1 MRSFTFILLL
11 SFSSIFAQKQVPFVG
26 KLTYEVT
33 SCDSLLKDKL
43 QASKM
48 IVFSNDTLIRIEN
61 NSSVVGVQTLI
72 KHLKLNK
79 SYLLINS
86 PIGKIALQSNQLTQA
101 TDSLNYSFTKKRG
114 TKKIAG
120 LKAKKLTVHVKKI
133 NAYFDFYYVDKI
145 SSCYLNNFSS
155 FPGLP
160 VLYYLATPEGIF
172 KYELKEIETHLPAKD
187 MFGIPSEYK
196 KMSFDAFINEIEA
209 LQNKESGPK

>member
-1 MRSFTFILLL
+1 MRSFIFLLL
-11 SFSSIFAQKQVPFVG
+11 FSSTSFFAQKQVPFVG

-33 SCDSLLKDKL
+33 SCDSVLIGKI
-43 QASKM
+43 QTSKM
-48 IVFSNDTLIRIEN
+48 LIYSNDTLIRIEN

-101 TDSLNYSFTKKRG
+101 ADSLNYSFTKKRG
-114 TKKIAG
+114 TKKFAG
-120 LKAKKLTVHVKKI
+120 LKAKKIAVHVKKTS
-133 NAYFDFYYVDKI
+133 NDFDFYYIEKI
-145 SSCYLNNFSS
+145 NSRYLNNFSS

-172 KYELKEIETHLPAKD
+172 KYELKEIDYHLPAKD
-187 MFGIPSEYK
+187 LFGIPSEYK

-209 LQNKESGPK
+209 IQNKESGPK

>member
-1 MRSFTFILLL
+1 MRSFTFLLIF
-11 SFSSIFAQKQVPFVG
+11 SFSSFFAQKQVPFVG

-33 SCDSLLKDKL
+33 SCDSILKDKL
-43 QASKM
+43 PASKM
-48 IVFSNDTLIRIEN
+48 FVYSNDTLIRIEN

-72 KHLKLNK
+72 KHLYLNK

-101 TDSLNYSFTKKRG
+101 TDSLNYSFIKKRG
-114 TKKIAG
+114 TKKFAG
-120 LKAKKLTVHVKKI
+120 LKAKKLVVRVKKI
-133 NAYFDFYYVDKI
+133 NTDFDFYYIEKI
-145 SSCYLNNFSS
+145 NGRYLNNFSS

-172 KYELKEIETHLPAKD
+172 KYELKEIDYHLPAKD
-187 MFGIPSEYK
+187 LFGIPSEYK

-209 LQNKESGPK
+209 IQNKESGPK